1 LQAFALDDSRPI
13 PGDTLADQFS
23 YLSSRIAAL
32 NTRGLIKVQ
41 ISDSHWVEFR
51 APDIWTTRLTTVQI
65 LLLACLWIGILS
77 TVAGVMSAY
86 IMRHFN
92 RITTYAGALLNTKP
106 PPLLSEKSGPI
117 EVREMSAALNLV
129 NHDIA
134 ASIAERTHFL
144 AAISHDL
151 RTPVTRM
158 RLRTEQIDDTSVS
171 KKLLSDLDEITNMI
185 SEAINFLRDGVEE
198 EELENVLFATFVR
211 SICDDYIDVGKN
223 VVFEE
228 IEPLQMRS
236 TGTIFDPRTV
246 VYDIKSPRNITL
258 QCQPNRL
265 RRAIN
270 NLIDNALKYGDA
282 ARVRIEADATSIM
295 VRIND
300 QGSGLDADQMELV
313 FQPFYRVE
321 RSRNRSHGGAGLGL
335 PLAKSVIE
343 AHGGTITLFN
353 HDRGGLEVRMVLPRT
368 M

>member
-1 LQAFALDDSRPI
+1 MKHVCFSSRGVLIFTLVLVSSLTAYWSITLTANWSASKNAQNIAAQFGVEMAAVTLSLHQGEIPPPDNTGVSWRIMTGDKFDEPTRRNWSQTLFRLSPPTKAIDTPLLVRVTLQAFALDDSRPI

-185 SEAINFLRDGVEE
+185 SEAINFLRDGV
-198 EELENVLFATFVR
+198 
-211 SICDDYIDVGKN
+211 
-223 VVFEE
+223 
-228 IEPLQMRS
+228 
-236 TGTIFDPRTV
+236 
-246 VYDIKSPRNITL
+246 
-258 QCQPNRL
+258 
-265 RRAIN
+265 
-270 NLIDNALKYGDA
+270 
-282 ARVRIEADATSIM
+282 
-295 VRIND
+295 
-300 QGSGLDADQMELV
+300 
-313 FQPFYRVE
+313 
-321 RSRNRSHGGAGLGL
+321 
-335 PLAKSVIE
+335 
-343 AHGGTITLFN
+343 
-353 HDRGGLEVRMVLPRT
+353 
-368 M
+368 